1 MRIIA
6 VVDAQG
12 AGIGQTIIK
21 KIRKECNC
29 EKLRIIAL
37 GTNDAAASNMV
48 KAGAEKSI
56 VGSNNIC
63 DFLKK
68 EDIWAVI
75 GPIGVICNGGING
88 EVTADIARE
97 VFKLNS
103 LKYILP
109 LRVHGLYIPGTVD
122 MDIKDMINEIT
133 KNINKNLE

>member
-12 AGIGQTIIK
+12 AGIGQAIIK
-21 KIRKECNC
+21 KIKKECNC

-68 EDIWAVI
+68 GDIWAVI

-109 LRVHGLYIPGTVD
+109 LKVHGLYIPGTVD
-122 MDIKDMINEIT
+122 MDIKDMINEII